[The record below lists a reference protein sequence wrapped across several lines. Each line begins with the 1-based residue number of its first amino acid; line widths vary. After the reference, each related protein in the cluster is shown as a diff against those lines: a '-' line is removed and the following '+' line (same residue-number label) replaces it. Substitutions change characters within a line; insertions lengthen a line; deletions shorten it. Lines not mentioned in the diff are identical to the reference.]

1 LGETLLTRAVI
12 SSAEILHRSERLALS
27 VANLYTVT
35 LARAGSQFGQLKRGE
50 FTTLFGGAKLRGA
63 WRQVCWLDG
72 WVLSSLL
79 SRQS

>member
-35 LARAGSQFGQLKRGE
+35 LARAGSPIRSTE
-50 FTTLFGGAKLRGA
+50 T
-63 WRQVCWLDG
+63 W
-72 WVLSSLL
+72 
-79 SRQS
+79 